1 MVAVPALVSDSPV
14 YVNDSVI
21 FFESGVITG
30 QLFGSF
36 QSPILRLIQ
45 KQPTSCENQQPNGT
59 VTICMWVDSEH
70 SESDYVLV
78 AAEDLQDLQECSNSV
93 EVVDDQLEVIQTN
106 GTQLLLCGNTTHF
119 TDFAILL
126 KEDLDDLQCS
136 QSQSWDLLLI
146 LHLSSLSAVILL
158 TLIVSILIQRCRT
171 VRTFFFG
178 REGERI
184 NRLRVYKSSFIK
196 RNSS

>member
-1 MVAVPALVSDSPV
+1 PTPTQTLSSSSYGIQTQTQTTTGTTTAEECVVAVPALVSDSPV

-93 EVVDDQLEVIQTN
+93 KVVDDQ
-106 GTQLLLCGNTTHF
+106 
-119 TDFAILL
+119 
-126 KEDLDDLQCS
+126 
-136 QSQSWDLLLI
+136 
-146 LHLSSLSAVILL
+146 
-158 TLIVSILIQRCRT
+158 
-171 VRTFFFG
+171 
-178 REGERI
+178 
-184 NRLRVYKSSFIK
+184 
-196 RNSS
+196 